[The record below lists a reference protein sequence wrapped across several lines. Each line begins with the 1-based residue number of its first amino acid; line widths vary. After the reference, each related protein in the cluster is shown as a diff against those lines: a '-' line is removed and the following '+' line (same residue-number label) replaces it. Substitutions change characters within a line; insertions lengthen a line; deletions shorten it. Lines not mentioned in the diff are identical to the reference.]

1 MSFFCSL
8 LSQADSDLINLR
20 PSEEGEAAFEELE
33 RTFATL
39 DFNDV
44 FQKMEIT
51 NAGIFSPSVKVESR
65 THIISNTGL
74 ELPRMKLDFS
84 ANLKTP
90 LEDIGELLKSS
101 FCRASQPTPS
111 LSCWFRCHCRHHW
124 SLLSWVSS
132 SRSSVTLKA
141 ITITIIAKLSL
152 QLPLAE

>member
-1 MSFFCSL
+1 MFWVFAFSSTL
-8 LSQADSDLINLR
+8 QTDLINLR

-51 NAGIFSPSVKVESR
+51 NAGIFSPSVKLRCSR
-65 THIISNTGL
+65 TRIISNTGL

-90 LEDIGELLKSS
+90 LEDIGEAGLGELLDPGADGLPEAEQG
-101 FCRASQPTPS
+101 RGH
-111 LSCWFRCHCRHHW
+111 R
-124 SLLSWVSS
+124 VD
-132 SRSSVTLKA
+132 
-141 ITITIIAKLSL
+141 IA
-152 QLPLAE
+152 